1 MEPNMAWNTL
11 AIVLALVLPVGVQ
24 EDDAKKKDEDAAKA
38 KIAEFKKELKTAR
51 TEADVA
57 KALERL
63 GELQHPK
70 VVAELRGYLSKPV
83 ETAIAAA
90 EQLGKYKKD
99 KDAAEALM
107 GAAGSRKD
115 KEGIV
120 KCLRYAGDTGFRGI
134 TPKLIGFIKHRD
146 IDIAKEAIDSLAKLR
161 PAAAIDPLLN
171 LWRELDGIRD
181 DQKDS
186 GGIGGGLGGGIG
198 GGLGG
203 VGGVGN
209 TLQEEQGRRKSELT
223 GAVESALSKIS
234 GEPSFKNS
242 KEALEW
248 WRKAKATF
256 KEPE

>member
-1 MEPNMAWNTL
+1 MESSMTWNTM
-11 AIVLALVLPVGVQ
+11 AIALALVLPVGAQ

-38 KIAEFKKELKTAR
+38 KIAEFKKELKTAK

-70 VVAELRGYLSKPV
+70 VVAELKGYLSKPV

-99 KDAAEALM
+99 KDAAETLM
-107 GAAGSRKD
+107 AAAGSRKD

-120 KCLRYAGDTGFRGI
+120 KCLRYAGDTGYKGI
-134 TPKLIGFIKHRD
+134 TSKLLGFIKHRD
-146 IDIAKEAIDSLAKLR
+146 VDIAKEAIDSLAKLK
-161 PAAAIDPLLN
+161 PAAAIEPLLN
-171 LWRELDGIRD
+171 LWKELDGIRD

-186 GGIGGGLGGGIG
+186 GGVGGGLGGGLGGGIG
-198 GGLGG
+198 G

-209 TLQEEQGRRKSELT
+209 TVQEEQSRRKSELS
-223 GAVESALSKIS
+223 GAVESAISKIS

-242 KEALEW
+242 KEAVEW
-248 WRKAKATF
+248 WRRAKATF
-256 KEPE
+256 KESE